1 MTFFAVRASVSTVR
15 TSVRKGTFIFKKKEE
30 LKEYDVNMFLLEVER
45 IEQLL
50 SEAGK
55 NFEIVSEHSQWS
67 SKKQHEKMKSEYA
80 AMEEAM
86 TQMDEKISNLK
97 DSIAGTDVTKGK
109 LEGQINVLKEHI
121 YMHSLPREH

>member
-1 MTFFAVRASVSTVR
+1 
-15 TSVRKGTFIFKKKEE
+15 
-30 LKEYDVNMFLLEVER
+30 MFLLEVER

-50 SEAGK
+50 DEAGK
-55 NFEIVSEHSQWS
+55 NFEIASEHLTET
-67 SKKQHEKMKSEYA
+67 KEQHEKMKSEYA

-109 LEGQINVLKEHI
+109 LEGQINVLKEQIHTAQ
-121 YMHSLPREH
+121 LTKEHLGERIASIEVQQEERRQQGSTYDANRH

>member
-1 MTFFAVRASVSTVR
+1 
-15 TSVRKGTFIFKKKEE
+15 
-30 LKEYDVNMFLLEVER
+30 MFLLEVER

-55 NFEIVSEHSQWS
+55 NFEIASEHSTET
-67 SKKQHEKMKSEYA
+67 KEQHEKMKSEYA

-86 TQMDEKISNLK
+86 AQMDEKISNLK

-109 LEGQINVLKEHI
+109 LEGQINVLKEQIQYGTAYQRAFRGTDRFH
-121 YMHSLPREH
+121 